1 LEPAAAFCVP
11 RRSRIAAI
19 DIGAPLAEKSADWRG
34 IGRTNGVLEEAG
46 EKIAGRPM
54 PNARL
59 LIVEDEYLIRLLLE
73 DMLTEFGCSI
83 AAVAATLEE
92 GKKAAETAAVD
103 LAILDV
109 NIDGQ
114 QVFPIADIL
123 KRRGLPFIFITGYG
137 ARGLPNGYRDMPTLQ
152 KPFQMEDL
160 KATLTRVLPN
170 A

>member
-1 LEPAAAFCVP
+1 MSP
-11 RRSRIAAI
+11 
-19 DIGAPLAEKSADWRG
+19 DG
-34 IGRTNGVLEEAG
+34 
-46 EKIAGRPM
+46 PM

-73 DMLTEFGCSI
+73 DMLVEFGCSI
-83 AAVAATLEE
+83 AAVASNLEE
-92 GKKAAETAAVD
+92 GKQAAQTTEID

-123 KRRGLPFIFITGYG
+123 RSRGLPFIFITGYG
-137 ARGLPNGYRDMPTLQ
+137 ARGLPDNYRDTPTLQ
-152 KPFQMEDL
+152 KPFQMKDL
-160 KATLTRVLPN
+160 EATLTRVLP